1 MRLKK
6 VSSLHRYLD
15 HNKKKFLDFLNALK
29 RVINRLD
36 KKILMLQGKVKAKFS
51 LYNFQ
56 LITLFILI

>member
-36 KKILMLQGKVKAKFS
+36 KKNTDATRKG
-51 LYNFQ
+51 
-56 LITLFILI
+56 